1 MLFGIKIETAAEQ
14 TVSPA
19 IHVAGR
25 FDKCAVRAERSPAPQ
40 TNGSCYRRIR
50 LWWEM
55 LLDFFLFVLYKII
68 WFVSFFAQSESLI

>member
-50 LWWEM
+50 L
-55 LLDFFLFVLYKII
+55 
-68 WFVSFFAQSESLI
+68 